1 MTVIKKRN
9 TDISEKR
16 CMADASQNTA
26 GNAKEAISGT
36 GNGGAEDGG
45 R

>member
-1 MTVIKKRN
+1 MTAMKKCN

-16 CMADASQNTA
+16 CMADAFKYSA

-36 GNGGAEDGG
+36 GKGGAEDGG

>member
-1 MTVIKKRN
+1 MAVIKKRS
-9 TDISEKR
+9 TDISENR
-16 CMADASQNTA
+16 CMADAFKYSA